1 MNHLPTGLR
10 IESETKLLIDW
21 NDGSQQAVEVK
32 ELRARCPCSVCRT
45 KAESG
50 QKAPQTSSPFTVLSD
65 AEIRPLRIEGMKP
78 VGNYAYSI
86 KFTDGHSTGI
96 YSFEYLRTLGEMRSS
111 SV

>member
-1 MNHLPTGLR
+1 MNLLPTGLR
-10 IESETKLLIDW
+10 IDSETKLVIDW

-32 ELRARCPCSVCRT
+32 ELRAKCPCSVCRT
-45 KAESG
+45 KAESS
-50 QKAPQTSSPFTVLSD
+50 QKAPPKPSPFTVLSD

-86 KFTDGHSTGI
+86 AFSDGHSTGI

-111 SV
+111 